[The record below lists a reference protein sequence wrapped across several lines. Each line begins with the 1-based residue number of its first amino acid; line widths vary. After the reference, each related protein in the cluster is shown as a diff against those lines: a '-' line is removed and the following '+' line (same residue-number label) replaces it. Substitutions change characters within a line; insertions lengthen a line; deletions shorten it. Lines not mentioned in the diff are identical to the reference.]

1 MKQDAIYSIAVE
13 CKHIVDEELEFYHN
27 TKSGKFIP
35 GKNSP
40 LNKVLQMFCDAIK
53 DNYPSIYTSLKKHM
67 EEYDKNTI
75 LHIGA
80 IDAILDCIIEIEK
93 PKSIQIEGAK
103 KIFISHSS
111 DDETIIKAFIE
122 KILLLGCGF
131 RSDDIFCTLDHT
143 SIRTGDDFRNE
154 IIANMKGCD
163 FILCFISENYKKS
176 EICQNE
182 MGAAW
187 SLEDKR
193 VLPFKFPNLSFKEI
207 GFLNVVKQC
216 ADITDKSKLDELY
229 NELCNRYDIEQDWLN
244 YNRYKEDFIKTINET
259 LVKG

>member
-1 MKQDAIYSIAVE
+1 MKKECIYNIAME
-13 CKHIVDEELEFYHN
+13 CKSIVDKEINIVKVIY
-27 TKSGKFIP
+27 
-35 GKNSP
+35 KNSVSKFVSGNVKT
-40 LNKVLQMFCDAIK
+40 LEDALKRLCDTIK
-53 DNYPSIYTSLKKHM
+53 DEHPSIYTILKKHM
-67 EEYDKNTI
+67 DEYDKNT
-75 LHIGA
+75 LFHIGA
-80 IDAILDCIIEIEK
+80 IDAILDCLIAIEK
-93 PKSIQIEGAK
+93 PKSIQIEGTK

-111 DDETIIKAFIE
+111 DDEKIINAFID

-131 RSDDIFCTLDHT
+131 KSDDIFCTLDHT
-143 SIRTGDDFRNE
+143 SIRTGDYFRNE

-163 FILCFISENYKKS
+163 FILCFISENYRKS

-207 GFLNVVKQC
+207 GFLNVVKQG

-229 NELCNRYDIEQDWLN
+229 NELCEYYGLEKNWIEFN
-244 YNRYKEDFIKTINET
+244 KRTTDFIKT
-259 LVKG
+259 VY